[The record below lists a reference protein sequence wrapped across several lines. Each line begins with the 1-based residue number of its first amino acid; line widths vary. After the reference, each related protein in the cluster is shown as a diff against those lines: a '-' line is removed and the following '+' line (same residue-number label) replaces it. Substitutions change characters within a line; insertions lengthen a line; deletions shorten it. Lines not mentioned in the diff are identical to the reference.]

1 MEFLLQNQLDIMLFL
16 SGICAILAFMTLV
29 MSSESSRK
37 KSILALMELSAMLLL
52 LSERFSYIYRG
63 DPGELG
69 FLMVRLSNGL
79 VFFLQLF
86 IPHLVTEYMRVM
98 LREDAGLEH
107 DSPLLQAAEVVFG
120 AGTFLIIVNQFIGV
134 YYTIDESNLY
144 HRAPGFVI
152 AYIFPLLIVILQEAA
167 IFKYRDRLDSRT
179 AVLLM
184 AGITL
189 PTLISIVQI
198 FSYGLSLT
206 SISMVVV
213 VIIFYTFALRDLIS
227 AVETARRNELESHKE
242 AEKREAAM
250 FEQTAESLAN
260 AIDAKDRYTHGHS
273 TRVASISRQIA
284 ERAGL
289 PEEECRKIYFSAL
302 LHDVGKIGVPD
313 VIINKEGKLT
323 DEEFAIIKS
332 HSGLGYNVLKDI
344 SIMPELAIGA
354 GSHHERMDGKG
365 YPEGFSREQI
375 PLFARI
381 ASVADSYD
389 VMSLDRKYKKAM
401 SHDEIEEELLANSG
415 TQFDPKIVPI
425 IIDMM
430 NDGFTDKVRS
440 EYGPSDL

>member
-1 MEFLLQNQLDIMLFL
+1 MEFLRQNQLDIMLFL

-86 IPHLVTEYMRVM
+86 IPHLVTEYIRVM
-98 LREDAGLEH
+98 LKEDCGLEQ

-167 IFKYRDRLDSRT
+167 IFRYRDRLDSRT
-179 AVLLM
+179 AVSMM

-198 FSYGLSLT
+198 FTYGLSLT

-213 VIIFYTFALRDLIS
+213 VIIFYTFALRDLIG

-250 FEQTAESLAN
+250 FEQTAESLAS

-323 DEEFAIIKS
+323 DEEFEHIRQ
-332 HSGLGYNVLKDI
+332 HPVLGYQILS
-344 SIMPELAIGA
+344 SIRQSPELSVGA
-354 GSHHERMDGKG
+354 HYHHERYDGKG
-365 YPEGFSREQI
+365 YPDGLKGEEI
-375 PLFARI
+375 PETARI
-381 ASVADSYD
+381 IAVADAYDAMTSTRSY
-389 VMSLDRKYKKAM
+389 RKEL
-401 SHDEIEEELLANSG
+401 SDEKTKEELRKGMG
-415 TQFDPKIVPI
+415 TQFDPKYAQIMLDI
-425 IIDMM
+425 MEEGAD
-430 NDGFTDKVRS
+430 RQ
-440 EYGPSDL
+440 

>member
-1 MEFLLQNQLDIMLFL
+1 MEFLRQNQLDIMLFL

-63 DPGELG
+63 DPGDLG

-86 IPHLVTEYMRVM
+86 IPHLVTEYIRVM
-98 LREDAGLEH
+98 LKEDCGLEQ

-167 IFKYRDRLDSRT
+167 IFRYRDRLDSRT
-179 AVLLM
+179 AVLMM

-198 FSYGLSLT
+198 FTYGLSLT

-213 VIIFYTFALRDLIS
+213 VIIFYTFALRDLIG

-250 FEQTAESLAN
+250 FEQTAESLAS

-289 PEEECRKIYFSAL
+289 SEEECRKIYFSAL

-323 DEEFAIIKS
+323 DEEFEQIRQ
-332 HSGLGYNVLKDI
+332 HPVLGYHILSNIRQSPDLSV
-344 SIMPELAIGA
+344 GA
-354 GSHHERMDGKG
+354 HYHHERYDGKG
-365 YPEGFSREQI
+365 YPDGLKGEEI
-375 PLFARI
+375 PETARI
-381 ASVADSYD
+381 IAVADAYDAMTSTRSY
-389 VMSLDRKYKKAM
+389 RKEL
-401 SHDEIEEELLANSG
+401 SDEKTKEELRKG
-415 TQFDPKIVPI
+415 MCTQFDPKYAQIMLDI
-425 IIDMM
+425 MKEGAD
-430 NDGFTDKVRS
+430 RQ
-440 EYGPSDL
+440 

>member
-1 MEFLLQNQLDIMLFL
+1 MEFLRQNQLDIMLFL

-63 DPGELG
+63 DPGDLG

-86 IPHLVTEYMRVM
+86 IPHLVTEYIRVM
-98 LREDAGLEH
+98 LKEDCGLEQ

-167 IFKYRDRLDSRT
+167 IFKYRDRLDRKT
-179 AVLLM
+179 AVSMM

-198 FSYGLSLT
+198 FAYGLSLT

-213 VIIFYTFALRDLIS
+213 VIIFYTFALKDLIG

-323 DEEFAIIKS
+323 DEEFEQIRQ
-332 HSGLGYNVLKDI
+332 HPVLGYHILS
-344 SIMPELAIGA
+344 SIRQSPDLSVGA
-354 GSHHERMDGKG
+354 HYHHERYDGKG
-365 YPEGFSREQI
+365 YPDGLKGEEI
-375 PLFARI
+375 PETARI
-381 ASVADSYD
+381 IAVADAYDAMTSKRSY
-389 VMSLDRKYKKAM
+389 RKEL
-401 SHDEIEEELLANSG
+401 SDEKTKEELRKGMG
-415 TQFDPKIVPI
+415 TQFDPKYAQIMLDI
-425 IIDMM
+425 MEEGAD
-430 NDGFTDKVRS
+430 RQ
-440 EYGPSDL
+440 

>member
-1 MEFLLQNQLDIMLFL
+1 MEFLRQNQLDIMLFL

-37 KSILALMELSAMLLL
+37 KSILALMELSSMLLL

-63 DPGELG
+63 YPGSLG

-86 IPHLVTEYMRVM
+86 SPHRVTEYIRVM
-98 LREDAGLEH
+98 LKEDCGLEQ

-167 IFKYRDRLDSRT
+167 IFRYRDRLDSRT
-179 AVLLM
+179 AVLMM

-198 FSYGLSLT
+198 FTYGLSLT

-213 VIIFYTFALRDLIS
+213 VIIFYTFALRDLIG

-250 FEQTAESLAN
+250 FEQTAESLAS

-289 PEEECRKIYFSAL
+289 SEEECRKIYFSAL

-323 DEEFAIIKS
+323 DEEFEHIRQ
-332 HSGLGYNVLKDI
+332 HPVLGYHILSNIRQSPDLSV
-344 SIMPELAIGA
+344 GA
-354 GSHHERMDGKG
+354 HYHHERYDGKG
-365 YPEGFSREQI
+365 YPDGLKGEEI
-375 PLFARI
+375 PETARI
-381 ASVADSYD
+381 IAVADAYDAMTSTRSY
-389 VMSLDRKYKKAM
+389 RKEL
-401 SHDEIEEELLANSG
+401 SDEKTKEELRKG
-415 TQFDPKIVPI
+415 MCTQFDPKYAQIMLDI
-425 IIDMM
+425 MKEGAD
-430 NDGFTDKVRS
+430 RQ
-440 EYGPSDL
+440 

>member
-1 MEFLLQNQLDIMLFL
+1 MDFLRQNQLDIMLFL
-16 SGICAILAFMTLV
+16 SGICAILAFMTLA
-29 MSSESSRK
+29 MSSESNRK

-198 FSYGLSLT
+198 FTYGLALT

-323 DEEFAIIKS
+323 DEDFEHIKQ
-332 HSGLGYNVLKDI
+332 HPILGYQILS
-344 SIMPELAIGA
+344 SIKQSPELSVGA
-354 GSHHERMDGKG
+354 HYHHERYDGKG
-365 YPEGFSREQI
+365 YPDGLKGEEI
-375 PLFARI
+375 PETARI
-381 ASVADSYD
+381 IAVADAYDAMTSTRSY
-389 VMSLDRKYKKAM
+389 RKELSGEKTK
-401 SHDEIEEELLANSG
+401 EELRKGMG
-415 TQFDPKIVPI
+415 TQFDPKYAQIMLDI
-425 IIDMM
+425 MEE
-430 NDGFTDKVRS
+430 G
-440 EYGPSDL
+440 SDRQ

>member
-1 MEFLLQNQLDIMLFL
+1 MEFLRQNQLDIMLFL
-16 SGICAILAFMTLV
+16 SGICAILAFMTVV

-63 DPGELG
+63 DPGDLG

-86 IPHLVTEYMRVM
+86 IPHLVTEYIRVM
-98 LREDAGLEH
+98 LKEDCGLEQ

-167 IFKYRDRLDSRT
+167 IFRYRDRLDSRT
-179 AVLLM
+179 AVSMM

-198 FSYGLSLT
+198 FTYGLSLT

-213 VIIFYTFALRDLIS
+213 VIIFYTFALRDLIG

-250 FEQTAESLAN
+250 FEQTAESLAS

-289 PEEECRKIYFSAL
+289 SEEECRKIYFSAL

-323 DEEFAIIKS
+323 DEEFEHIRQ
-332 HSGLGYNVLKDI
+332 HPVLGYQILS
-344 SIMPELAIGA
+344 SIRQSPELSVGA
-354 GSHHERMDGKG
+354 HYHHERYDGKG
-365 YPEGFSREQI
+365 YPDGLKGEEI
-375 PLFARI
+375 PETARI
-381 ASVADSYD
+381 IAVADAYDAMTSTRSY
-389 VMSLDRKYKKAM
+389 RKELSGEKTK
-401 SHDEIEEELLANSG
+401 EELRKGMG
-415 TQFDPKIVPI
+415 TQFDPKYAQIMLDI
-425 IIDMM
+425 MEE
-430 NDGFTDKVRS
+430 GADKQ
-440 EYGPSDL
+440 

>member
-1 MEFLLQNQLDIMLFL
+1 MEFLRQNQLDIMLFL

-63 DPGELG
+63 DPGDLG

-86 IPHLVTEYMRVM
+86 IPHLVTEYIRVM
-98 LREDAGLEH
+98 LKEDCGLEQ

-167 IFKYRDRLDSRT
+167 IFRYRDRLDSRT
-179 AVLLM
+179 AVLMM

-198 FSYGLSLT
+198 FTYGLSLT

-213 VIIFYTFALRDLIS
+213 VIIFYTFALRDLIG

-250 FEQTAESLAN
+250 FEQTAESLAS

-289 PEEECRKIYFSAL
+289 SEEECRKIYFSAL

-323 DEEFAIIKS
+323 DEEFEHIRQ
-332 HSGLGYNVLKDI
+332 HPVLGYHILSNI
-344 SIMPELAIGA
+344 RQSPELSVGA
-354 GSHHERMDGKG
+354 HYQHERYDGKG
-365 YPEGFSREQI
+365 YPDGLKGEEI
-375 PLFARI
+375 PVTARI
-381 ASVADSYD
+381 IAVADAYDAMTSTRSY
-389 VMSLDRKYKKAM
+389 RKELSGEKTK
-401 SHDEIEEELLANSG
+401 EEFRKGMG
-415 TQFDPKIVPI
+415 TQFDPKYAQIMLDI
-425 IIDMM
+425 MEEGAD
-430 NDGFTDKVRS
+430 RQ
-440 EYGPSDL
+440 

>member
-1 MEFLLQNQLDIMLFL
+1 MEFLRQNQLDIMLFL

-63 DPGELG
+63 DPGDLG

-86 IPHLVTEYMRVM
+86 IPHLVTEYIRVM
-98 LREDAGLEH
+98 LKEDCGLEQ

-167 IFKYRDRLDSRT
+167 IFRYRDRLDSRT
-179 AVLLM
+179 AVSMM

-198 FSYGLSLT
+198 FTYGLSLT

-213 VIIFYTFALRDLIS
+213 VIIFYTFALRDLIG

-250 FEQTAESLAN
+250 FEQTAESLAS

-323 DEEFAIIKS
+323 DEEFEHIRQ
-332 HSGLGYNVLKDI
+332 HPVLGYQILS
-344 SIMPELAIGA
+344 SIRQSPELSVGA
-354 GSHHERMDGKG
+354 HYHHERYDGKG
-365 YPEGFSREQI
+365 YPDGLKGEEI
-375 PLFARI
+375 PETARI
-381 ASVADSYD
+381 IAVADAYDAMTSTRSY
-389 VMSLDRKYKKAM
+389 RKEL
-401 SHDEIEEELLANSG
+401 SDEKTKEELRKGMG
-415 TQFDPKIVPI
+415 TQFDPKYAQIMLDI
-425 IIDMM
+425 MEEGAD
-430 NDGFTDKVRS
+430 RQ
-440 EYGPSDL
+440 

>member
-1 MEFLLQNQLDIMLFL
+1 MEFLRQNELDIMLFL
-16 SGICAILAFMTLV
+16 SGICAILAFMTLA

-63 DPGELG
+63 DPGDLG

-86 IPHLVTEYMRVM
+86 IPHLVTEYIRVM
-98 LREDAGLEH
+98 LKEDCGLEQ

-167 IFKYRDRLDSRT
+167 IFRYRDRLDSRT
-179 AVLLM
+179 AVSMM

-198 FSYGLSLT
+198 FTYGLSLT
-206 SISMVVV
+206 SISMVVII
-213 VIIFYTFALRDLIS
+213 IIFYTFALRDLIS

-250 FEQTAESLAN
+250 FEQTAESLAS

-289 PEEECRKIYFSAL
+289 SEEECRKIYFSAL

-323 DEEFAIIKS
+323 DEEFEHIKQ
-332 HSGLGYNVLKDI
+332 HPILGYQILS
-344 SIMPELAIGA
+344 SIKQSPELSVGA
-354 GSHHERMDGKG
+354 HYHHERYDGKG
-365 YPEGFSREQI
+365 YPDGLKGEEI
-375 PLFARI
+375 PETARI
-381 ASVADSYD
+381 IAVADAYDAMTSTRSY
-389 VMSLDRKYKKAM
+389 RKELSGEKTK
-401 SHDEIEEELLANSG
+401 EELRKGMG
-415 TQFDPKIVPI
+415 TQFDPKYAQIMLDI
-425 IIDMM
+425 MEEGAD
-430 NDGFTDKVRS
+430 RQ
-440 EYGPSDL
+440 

>member
-1 MEFLLQNQLDIMLFL
+1 MEFLRQNQLDIMLFL
-16 SGICAILAFMTLV
+16 SGICAILAFMTVV

-63 DPGELG
+63 DPGDLG

-86 IPHLVTEYMRVM
+86 IPHLVTEYIRVM
-98 LREDAGLEH
+98 LREDCGLEQ

-167 IFKYRDRLDSRT
+167 IFRYRDRLDSRT
-179 AVLLM
+179 SVSMM

-198 FSYGLSLT
+198 FTYGLSLT

-227 AVETARRNELESHKE
+227 AVETARRNELESHKK

-250 FEQTAESLAN
+250 FEQTAESLAS

-289 PEEECRKIYFSAL
+289 SEEECRKIYFSAL

-313 VIINKEGKLT
+313 VIINKEGNLT
-323 DEEFAIIKS
+323 DEEFKQIRQ
-332 HSGLGYNVLKDI
+332 HPVLGYQILS
-344 SIMPELAIGA
+344 SIRQSPDLSVGA
-354 GSHHERMDGKG
+354 HYHHERYDGKG
-365 YPEGFSREQI
+365 YPDGLKGEEI
-375 PLFARI
+375 PETARI
-381 ASVADSYD
+381 IAVADAYDAMTSTRSY
-389 VMSLDRKYKKAM
+389 RKELSGEKTK
-401 SHDEIEEELLANSG
+401 EELRKGMG
-415 TQFDPKIVPI
+415 TQFDPKYAQIMLDI
-425 IIDMM
+425 MEE
-430 NDGFTDKVRS
+430 GADKQ
-440 EYGPSDL
+440 

>member
-1 MEFLLQNQLDIMLFL
+1 MEFLRQNQLDIMLFL

-63 DPGELG
+63 DPGDLG

-86 IPHLVTEYMRVM
+86 IPHLVTEYIRVM
-98 LREDAGLEH
+98 LKEDCGLEQ

-167 IFKYRDRLDSRT
+167 IFRYRDRLDSRT
-179 AVLLM
+179 AVLMM

-198 FSYGLSLT
+198 FTYGLSLT

-213 VIIFYTFALRDLIS
+213 VIIFYTFALRDLIG

-250 FEQTAESLAN
+250 FEQTAESLAS

-289 PEEECRKIYFSAL
+289 SEEECRKIYFSAL

-323 DEEFAIIKS
+323 DEEFEQIRQ
-332 HSGLGYNVLKDI
+332 HPVLGYHILSNIRQSPDLSV
-344 SIMPELAIGA
+344 GA
-354 GSHHERMDGKG
+354 HYHHERYDGKG
-365 YPEGFSREQI
+365 YPDGLKGEEI
-375 PLFARI
+375 PETARI
-381 ASVADSYD
+381 IAVADAYDAMTSTRSY
-389 VMSLDRKYKKAM
+389 RKEL
-401 SHDEIEEELLANSG
+401 SDEKTKEELRKG
-415 TQFDPKIVPI
+415 MCTQFDPKYAQIMLDI
-425 IIDMM
+425 MEEGAD
-430 NDGFTDKVRS
+430 RQ
-440 EYGPSDL
+440 

>member
-1 MEFLLQNQLDIMLFL
+1 MEFLRQNQLDIMLFL
-16 SGICAILAFMTLV
+16 SGICAILAFMTLA
-29 MSSESSRK
+29 MSSESNRK

-179 AVLLM
+179 AVSLM

-198 FSYGLSLT
+198 FTYGLSLT

-323 DEEFAIIKS
+323 DEEFEHIRQHPI
-332 HSGLGYNVLKDI
+332 LGYQILS
-344 SIMPELAIGA
+344 SIKQSPELSVGA
-354 GSHHERMDGKG
+354 HYHHERYDGKG
-365 YPEGFSREQI
+365 YPDGLKGEEI
-375 PLFARI
+375 PETARI
-381 ASVADSYD
+381 IAVADAYDAMTSSRSY
-389 VMSLDRKYKKAM
+389 RKELSYEKTK
-401 SHDEIEEELLANSG
+401 EELRKGMG
-415 TQFDPKIVPI
+415 TQFDPKYAQIMLDI
-425 IIDMM
+425 IEEGAD
-430 NDGFTDKVRS
+430 RQ
-440 EYGPSDL
+440 

>member
-1 MEFLLQNQLDIMLFL
+1 MEFLRQNQLDIMLFL
-16 SGICAILAFMTLV
+16 SGICAILAFMTLA

-63 DPGELG
+63 DPGDLG

-86 IPHLVTEYMRVM
+86 IPHLVTEYIRVM
-98 LREDAGLEH
+98 LKEDCGLEQ

-167 IFKYRDRLDSRT
+167 IFRYRDRLDSRT
-179 AVLLM
+179 AVSMM

-198 FSYGLSLT
+198 FTYGLSLT

-227 AVETARRNELESHKE
+227 AVETARRNELESHKQ

-323 DEEFAIIKS
+323 DEEFEHIRQHPI
-332 HSGLGYNVLKDI
+332 LGYQILS
-344 SIMPELAIGA
+344 SIKQSPELSVGA
-354 GSHHERMDGKG
+354 HYHHERYDGKG
-365 YPEGFSREQI
+365 YPDGLKGEEI
-375 PLFARI
+375 PETARI
-381 ASVADSYD
+381 IAVADAYDAMTSSRSY
-389 VMSLDRKYKKAM
+389 RKELSYEKTK
-401 SHDEIEEELLANSG
+401 EELRKGMS
-415 TQFDPKIVPI
+415 TQFDPKYAQIMLDI
-425 IIDMM
+425 IEEGAD
-430 NDGFTDKVRS
+430 RQ
-440 EYGPSDL
+440 

>member
-1 MEFLLQNQLDIMLFL
+1 MEFLRQNQLDIMLFL

-63 DPGELG
+63 DPGDLG

-86 IPHLVTEYMRVM
+86 IPHLVTEYIRVM
-98 LREDAGLEH
+98 LKEDCGLEQ

-167 IFKYRDRLDSRT
+167 IFKYRDRLGSRT
-179 AVLLM
+179 AVSLM

-198 FSYGLSLT
+198 FTYGLSLT

-213 VIIFYTFALRDLIS
+213 VIIFYTFALKDLIG

-250 FEQTAESLAN
+250 FEQTAESLAS

-323 DEEFAIIKS
+323 DEEFEHIRQ
-332 HSGLGYNVLKDI
+332 HPVLGYQILS
-344 SIMPELAIGA
+344 SIRQSPELSVGA
-354 GSHHERMDGKG
+354 HYHHERYDGKG
-365 YPEGFSREQI
+365 YPDGLKGEEI
-375 PLFARI
+375 PETARI
-381 ASVADSYD
+381 IAVADAYDAMTSTRSY
-389 VMSLDRKYKKAM
+389 RKEL
-401 SHDEIEEELLANSG
+401 SDEKTKEELRKGMG
-415 TQFDPKIVPI
+415 TQFDPKYAQIMLDI
-425 IIDMM
+425 MEEGAD
-430 NDGFTDKVRS
+430 RQ
-440 EYGPSDL
+440 

>member
-1 MEFLLQNQLDIMLFL
+1 MEFLRQNQLDIMLFL
-16 SGICAILAFMTLV
+16 SGICAILAFMTLA
-29 MSSESSRK
+29 MSSESNRK

-167 IFKYRDRLDSRT
+167 IFRYRDRLDSRT
-179 AVLLM
+179 AVLMM

-198 FSYGLSLT
+198 FTYGLSLT

-213 VIIFYTFALRDLIS
+213 VIIFYTFALRDLIG

-323 DEEFAIIKS
+323 DEEFEHIRQ
-332 HSGLGYNVLKDI
+332 HPVLGYHILSNIRQSPDLSV
-344 SIMPELAIGA
+344 GA
-354 GSHHERMDGKG
+354 HYHHERYDGKG
-365 YPEGFSREQI
+365 YPDGLKGEEI
-375 PLFARI
+375 PVTARI
-381 ASVADSYD
+381 IAVADAYDAMTSTRSY
-389 VMSLDRKYKKAM
+389 RKEL
-401 SHDEIEEELLANSG
+401 SDEKTKEELRKG
-415 TQFDPKIVPI
+415 MCTQFDPKYAQIMLDI
-425 IIDMM
+425 MEEGAD
-430 NDGFTDKVRS
+430 RQ
-440 EYGPSDL
+440 

>member
-1 MEFLLQNQLDIMLFL
+1 MEFLRQNQLDIMLFL
-16 SGICAILAFMTLV
+16 SGICAILAFMTLA
-29 MSSESSRK
+29 MSSESNRK

-63 DPGELG
+63 YPGSLG

-134 YYTIDESNLY
+134 YYTIDSGNLY

-167 IFKYRDRLDSRT
+167 IFKYRDRLDSKVT
-179 AVLLM
+179 VSMA
-184 AGITL
+184 AGITI
-189 PTLISIVQI
+189 PALISIVQI
-198 FSYGLSLT
+198 FTYGLSLT

-213 VIIFYTFALRDLIS
+213 VIIFYTFALRDLIG
-227 AVETARRNELESHKE
+227 AVETARRNELESHRE

-250 FEQTAESLAN
+250 FEQTAESLAS

-289 PEEECRKIYFSAL
+289 PEKECRQIYFSAL

-313 VIINKEGKLT
+313 VIINKEGRLT
-323 DEEFAIIKS
+323 DEEFEYIRQHPI
-332 HSGLGYNVLKDI
+332 LGYQILS
-344 SIMPELAIGA
+344 SIRQSPELSVGA
-354 GSHHERMDGKG
+354 HYHHERYDGKG
-365 YPEGFSREQI
+365 YPDGLKGEEI
-375 PLFARI
+375 PETARI
-381 ASVADSYD
+381 IAVADAYDAMTSSRSY
-389 VMSLDRKYKKAM
+389 RKEL
-401 SHDEIEEELLANSG
+401 SDENTKEELRKGMGA
-415 TQFDPKIVPI
+415 QFDPKYAQIMLDI
-425 IIDMM
+425 MEEGAD
-430 NDGFTDKVRS
+430 RQ
-440 EYGPSDL
+440 

>member
-1 MEFLLQNQLDIMLFL
+1 MEFLRQNQLDIMLFL

-179 AVLLM
+179 AVSLM

-198 FSYGLSLT
+198 FTYGLSLT

-323 DEEFAIIKS
+323 DEEFEHIRQHPI
-332 HSGLGYNVLKDI
+332 LGYQILS
-344 SIMPELAIGA
+344 SIKQSPELSVGA
-354 GSHHERMDGKG
+354 HYHHERYDGKG
-365 YPEGFSREQI
+365 YPDGLKGEEI
-375 PLFARI
+375 PETARI
-381 ASVADSYD
+381 IAVADAYDAMTSSRSY
-389 VMSLDRKYKKAM
+389 RKELSYEKTK
-401 SHDEIEEELLANSG
+401 EELRKGMG
-415 TQFDPKIVPI
+415 TQFDPKYAQIMLDI
-425 IIDMM
+425 IEEGAD
-430 NDGFTDKVRS
+430 RQ
-440 EYGPSDL
+440 

>member
-1 MEFLLQNQLDIMLFL
+1 MEFLRQNQLDIMLFL
-16 SGICAILAFMTLV
+16 SGICAILAFMTVV

-63 DPGELG
+63 DPGDLG

-86 IPHLVTEYMRVM
+86 IPHLVTEYIRVM
-98 LREDAGLEH
+98 LKEDCGLEQ

-167 IFKYRDRLDSRT
+167 IFRYRDRLDSRT
-179 AVLLM
+179 AVSMM

-198 FSYGLSLT
+198 FTYGLSLT

-213 VIIFYTFALRDLIS
+213 VIIFYTFALRDLIG

-250 FEQTAESLAN
+250 FEQTAESLAS

-289 PEEECRKIYFSAL
+289 SEEECRKIYFSAL

-323 DEEFAIIKS
+323 DEEFEHIRQHPI
-332 HSGLGYNVLKDI
+332 LGYQILS
-344 SIMPELAIGA
+344 SIKQSPELSVGA
-354 GSHHERMDGKG
+354 HYHHERYDGKG
-365 YPEGFSREQI
+365 YPDGLKGEEI
-375 PLFARI
+375 PETARI
-381 ASVADSYD
+381 IAVADAYDAMTSTRSY
-389 VMSLDRKYKKAM
+389 RKELSGEKTK
-401 SHDEIEEELLANSG
+401 EELRKGMG
-415 TQFDPKIVPI
+415 TQFDPKYAQIMLDI
-425 IIDMM
+425 MEE
-430 NDGFTDKVRS
+430 GADKQ
-440 EYGPSDL
+440 

>member
-1 MEFLLQNQLDIMLFL
+1 MDFLRQNQLDIMLFL
-16 SGICAILAFMTLV
+16 SGICAILAFMTLA
-29 MSSESSRK
+29 MSSESNRK

-198 FSYGLSLT
+198 FTYGLSLT

-284 ERAGL
+284 EREGL

-323 DEEFAIIKS
+323 DEEFEHIKQ
-332 HSGLGYNVLKDI
+332 HPILGYQILS
-344 SIMPELAIGA
+344 SIKQSPELSVGA
-354 GSHHERMDGKG
+354 HYHHERYDGKG
-365 YPEGFSREQI
+365 YPDGLKGEEI
-375 PLFARI
+375 PETARI
-381 ASVADSYD
+381 IAVADAYDAMTSTRSY
-389 VMSLDRKYKKAM
+389 RKELSGEKTK
-401 SHDEIEEELLANSG
+401 EELRKGMG
-415 TQFDPKIVPI
+415 TQFDPKYAQIMLDI
-425 IIDMM
+425 MEEGAD
-430 NDGFTDKVRS
+430 RQ
-440 EYGPSDL
+440 

>member
-1 MEFLLQNQLDIMLFL
+1 MEFLRQNQLDIMLFL

-29 MSSESSRK
+29 MGSESSRK

-144 HRAPGFVI
+144 HRAPGFVS

-179 AVLLM
+179 AVSLM

-198 FSYGLSLT
+198 FTYGLSLT

-323 DEEFAIIKS
+323 DEEFEHIRQHPI
-332 HSGLGYNVLKDI
+332 LGYQILS
-344 SIMPELAIGA
+344 SIKQSPELSVGA
-354 GSHHERMDGKG
+354 HYHHERYDGKG
-365 YPEGFSREQI
+365 YPDGLKGEEI
-375 PLFARI
+375 PETARI
-381 ASVADSYD
+381 IAVADAYDAMTSSRSY
-389 VMSLDRKYKKAM
+389 RKELSYEKTK
-401 SHDEIEEELLANSG
+401 EELRKGMG
-415 TQFDPKIVPI
+415 TQFDPKYAQIMLDI
-425 IIDMM
+425 IEEGAD
-430 NDGFTDKVRS
+430 RQ
-440 EYGPSDL
+440 

>member
-1 MEFLLQNQLDIMLFL
+1 MEFLRQNQLDIMLFL

-63 DPGELG
+63 DPGDLG

-86 IPHLVTEYMRVM
+86 IPHLVTEYIRVM
-98 LREDAGLEH
+98 LKEDCGLEQ

-120 AGTFLIIVNQFIGV
+120 AGTLLIIVNQFIGV

-167 IFKYRDRLDSRT
+167 IFRYRDRLDSRT
-179 AVLLM
+179 SVSMM

-198 FSYGLSLT
+198 FTYGLSLT

-213 VIIFYTFALRDLIS
+213 VIIFYTFALKDLIG

-250 FEQTAESLAN
+250 FEQTAESLAS

-323 DEEFAIIKS
+323 DEEFEHIRQ
-332 HSGLGYNVLKDI
+332 HPVLGYQILS
-344 SIMPELAIGA
+344 SIRQSPELSVGA
-354 GSHHERMDGKG
+354 HYHHERYDGKG
-365 YPEGFSREQI
+365 YPDGLKGEEI
-375 PLFARI
+375 PETARI
-381 ASVADSYD
+381 IAVADAYDAMTSTRSY
-389 VMSLDRKYKKAM
+389 RKEL
-401 SHDEIEEELLANSG
+401 SDEKTKEELRKGMG
-415 TQFDPKIVPI
+415 TQFDPKYAQIMLDI
-425 IIDMM
+425 MEEGAD
-430 NDGFTDKVRS
+430 RQ
-440 EYGPSDL
+440 

>member
-1 MEFLLQNQLDIMLFL
+1 MEFLRQNQLDIMLFL
-16 SGICAILAFMTLV
+16 SGICAILAFMTLA
-29 MSSESSRK
+29 MSSESNRK

-179 AVLLM
+179 AVSLM

-198 FSYGLSLT
+198 FTYGLSLT

-323 DEEFAIIKS
+323 DEEFEHIRQHPI
-332 HSGLGYNVLKDI
+332 LGYQILS
-344 SIMPELAIGA
+344 SIKQSPELSVGA
-354 GSHHERMDGKG
+354 HYHHERYDGKG
-365 YPEGFSREQI
+365 YPDGMKGEEI
-375 PLFARI
+375 PETARI
-381 ASVADSYD
+381 IAVADAYDAMTSSRSY
-389 VMSLDRKYKKAM
+389 RKELSYEKTK
-401 SHDEIEEELLANSG
+401 EELRKGMG
-415 TQFDPKIVPI
+415 TQFDPKYAQIMLDI
-425 IIDMM
+425 IEEGAD
-430 NDGFTDKVRS
+430 RQ
-440 EYGPSDL
+440 